1 MLLGELFI
9 YYRTHSEKCYRNARN
24 RKNSVTQIF
33 PIKKQLILDNLKT
46 RTKKLLDIRVA
57 KNTTV
62 TNLSDKEK

>member
-9 YYRTHSEKCYRNARN
+9 YYRTHSEKRYQNARN
-24 RKNSVTQIF
+24 QKNSVTQIF

>member
-9 YYRTHSEKCYRNARN
+9 YYKTYSEKCYRNTRN
-24 RKNSVTQIF
+24 QKNSVTQIF
-33 PIKKQLILDNLKT
+33 PIKKQLIRDNLKT
-46 RTKKLLDIRVA
+46 RTKKLLDIPVA